1 LTKSK
6 IIFIPSHPH
15 FKTRICLQIR
25 KNMSS
30 NLSTTDITNNSTV
43 LVQSVLTSD
52 YLANLALR
60 EVKSYK
66 ATKSVAETLVMQAIA
81 NNPLNEIENIL
92 FNGTVSHENFTA
104 GLARLQENLLSKHFM
119 MLKFN
124 GISFNSDSE
133 EINNITSQIVS
144 NNQSLLD
151 HVNGLKNCFYSFQ
164 TVFKFIQFVYQ
175 CESLDESHMQCL
187 ASYIKVFNAINDN
200 ERASEIMLAVK
211 ALLEFNQE
219 RFIYKMPTILSLN
232 SLPEILV
239 AMPVWYID
247 SESQGNSGDTLPSEA
262 AKYICNLVGSYQF
275 RTLYQI
281 YNRRDRHIDTF
292 PTNPDP
298 IPTAYA
304 KFAKSHSSLF
314 SQLVITTPYHS
325 ISSSE
330 WADPNWQNSIDPC
343 ALGFFSDSPYFAI
356 LDRWS
361 GNNLLPG
368 FPDMIGDTID
378 HLATNKHLLS
388 NFEDDAY
395 WYNANSDNNLLDG
408 SQKLVNFAEQ
418 LISAFNN
425 GVLFDF
431 LRGAKIPA

>member
-1 LTKSK
+1 
-6 IIFIPSHPH
+6 
-15 FKTRICLQIR
+15 
-25 KNMSS
+25 MSS
-30 NLSTTDITNNSTV
+30 NLSIVDITDNSTV
-43 LVQSVLTSD
+43 LVQSVLTSE

-66 ATKSVAETLVMQAIA
+66 ASKSVAEPLVMQAIA

-92 FNGTVSHENFTA
+92 FNGAITQENFTA
-104 GLARLQENLLSKHFM
+104 GLDRLQKNLLSKHFM
-119 MLKFN
+119 MFKLN
-124 GISFNSDSE
+124 GISFDSTSTE
-133 EINNITSQIVS
+133 VNNLANQIVS
-144 NNQSLLD
+144 DNRSLLN
-151 HVNGLKNCFYSFQ
+151 HVNGLKNCFFSFQ
-164 TVFKFIQFVYQ
+164 TIFKFVQFVYE
-175 CESLDESHMQCL
+175 CDGLEESHMQCL
-187 ASYIKVFNAINDN
+187 ASYIKTFNTINDVQ
-200 ERASEIMLAVK
+200 RASEILLAVK
-211 ALLEFNQE
+211 ALLEFNQK
-219 RFIYKMPTILSLN
+219 RFIYKMPTVLSLN

-239 AMPVWYID
+239 AMPVWYINSD
-247 SESQGNSGDTLPSEA
+247 SQGDSGDTLPSEA
-262 AKYICNLVGSYQF
+262 AKYICDLVGSYQF

-281 YNRRDRHIDTF
+281 YNRRDRSIDTF

-304 KFAKSHSSLF
+304 EFADSNSSLF

-330 WADPNWQNSIDPC
+330 WADPKWQNSIDPC
-343 ALGFFSDSPYFAI
+343 ALGFFHNSPYFAI

-378 HLATNKHLLS
+378 HLNSNKHLLS
-388 NFEDDAY
+388 NFADNAY
-395 WYNANSDNNLLDG
+395 WYDANNDSGNLLGG
-408 SQKLVNFAEQ
+408 SQKLVDFADK

-431 LRGAKIPA
+431 LRGVKISA